1 MIVEDH
7 PLMLEGI
14 AALLRE
20 QPGIDVVGLAC
31 NGLEALEKATL
42 LRPDV
47 VLMDIGMPLMDGLE
61 ATRQLQATLPEIR
74 VLMLTMHNEPEY
86 IMQVMRAGAAGYV
99 LKDISADKLIHA
111 ITAVHQGISVFPALQ
126 QLPEI
131 ENQLTARET
140 EVLILLV
147 KGTSRKG
154 NSAKANSSKANSAK
168 DIARELA
175 CSDRTIETHLKNIYA
190 KLGVRTPLLLV
201 EYARKHG
208 LI

>member
-7 PLMLEGI
+7 PLMRDGI

-31 NGLEALEKATL
+31 NGLEALEKAGL
-42 LRPDV
+42 LKPEV

-86 IMQVMRAGAAGYV
+86 VMQVMRAGAAGYV

-111 ITAVHQGISVFPALQ
+111 ITAVHQGISIFPALQ
-126 QLPEI
+126 QVPEI
-131 ENQLTARET
+131 KNRLTARET

-154 NSAKANSSKANSAK
+154 NSAKANSAK
-168 DIARELA
+168 DIARELT

>member
-7 PLMLEGI
+7 PLMRDGI

-31 NGLEALEKATL
+31 NGLEALEKARL
-42 LRPDV
+42 LKPDV
-47 VLMDIGMPLMDGLE
+47 ILMDIGMPLMDGLE

-126 QLPEI
+126 QVPEI
-131 ENQLTARET
+131 ENRLTARET

-147 KGTSRKG
+147 KGTSSKG
-154 NSAKANSSKANSAK
+154 NSAKANSAK
-168 DIARELA
+168 DIARELT

>member
-1 MIVEDH
+1 MLIVEDH
-7 PLMLEGI
+7 PLMRDGI

-31 NGLEALEKATL
+31 NGLEALEKAGL
-42 LRPDV
+42 LKPEV

-147 KGTSRKG
+147 KGTSSRG
-154 NSAKANSSKANSAK
+154 NSAKANSAK
-168 DIARELA
+168 NIARELA